1 LKRPTSQTCGI
12 GRRPSSALAA
22 GALGVAL
29 VLAPVR
35 ALATPSDLLGAGPA
49 STALAG
55 AGASLGLDAESALVN
70 PARLAP
76 AEKELAFGL
85 RASRFVLELDDDGA
99 TVPFSAESEK
109 GFYLGVTAPLSDG
122 EIESAFGLF
131 AGSPTDYIV
140 RARLPF
146 AEEPDFPL
154 LVRRA
159 SAFDFTAGLGVKASA
174 FSFGLGVRVLAA
186 LTGTVGVKQTDGV
199 PMQVVDNELV
209 PAAAPVFGV
218 GFDPGGDFSIGA
230 TLRTALRANF
240 DVTLATSGL
249 GGIPL
254 PPMHIRGVAHY
265 EPFRVDAEVSR
276 RFERTTLLVALGY
289 ERWSDYPGT
298 VGSTLECPDDV
309 PACGSSA
316 PPSPDASD
324 TVVPR
329 LAGSHE
335 FAIERA
341 SAVVRAGY
349 AFVPAALPEQRGG
362 TNRFDSARHGF
373 SVGYSL
379 GLPPDWMLPLSLD
392 AAFRF
397 DLLEPRAHHKSDGTA
412 IETSG
417 NVQTFVFGAR
427 LGL

>member
-1 LKRPTSQTCGI
+1 M
-12 GRRPSSALAA
+12 
-22 GALGVAL
+22 
-29 VLAPVR
+29 APR
-35 ALATPSDLLGAGPA
+35 HASATPSDLIGTGPQ

-55 AGASLGLDAESALVN
+55 AGTSLALDAESALVN

-76 AEKELAFGL
+76 ATKELAFGL
-85 RASRFVLELDDDGA
+85 RASRFVLELDRNGA
-99 TVPFSAESEK
+99 TEPFSVESEK
-109 GFYLGVTAPLSDG
+109 GFFLGVTAPLSDG
-122 EIESAFGLF
+122 EVESAFGLF
-131 AGSPTDYIV
+131 GGSPTDYIV

-159 SAFDFTAGLGVKASA
+159 SAFDLTAGLGVRASM

-186 LTGTVGVKQTDGV
+186 LTGTVGVKQSDGV
-199 PMQVVDNELV
+199 AMQVVDNELV
-209 PAAAPVFGV
+209 PAAAPVFGL

-249 GGIPL
+249 GGIRL
-254 PPMHIRGVAHY
+254 PPMHVRGVAHY
-265 EPFRVDAEVSR
+265 EPLRVDAEVSR
-276 RFERTTLLVALGY
+276 RFERTTGLLAIGY

-298 VGSTLECPDDV
+298 LGSTLECPDDV
-309 PACGSSA
+309 VTCGSSA
-316 PPSPDASD
+316 PSPPDASD
-324 TVVPR
+324 IVVLR

-335 FAIERA
+335 FAIDRM
-341 SAVVRAGY
+341 SAVLRAGY
-349 AFVPAALPEQRGG
+349 SFVPAALPEQRGA

-373 SVGYSL
+373 ALGYSL

-397 DLLEPRAHHKSDGTA
+397 DLLAPRTHDKTSGET

-417 NVQTFVFGAR
+417 HVQTFVFGAR

>member
-1 LKRPTSQTCGI
+1 VGAFALLAGLTVAP
-12 GRRPSSALAA
+12 RRAS
-22 GALGVAL
+22 
-29 VLAPVR
+29 
-35 ALATPSDLLGAGPA
+35 ATPSDLLGAGPQ

-55 AGASLGLDAESALVN
+55 AGTSLGLDAESALVN

-76 AEKELAFGL
+76 AMKELAFGL
-85 RASRFVLELDDDGA
+85 RASRFVLELERNGA
-99 TVPFSAESEK
+99 TEPFSIESEK
-109 GFYLGVTAPLSDG
+109 GFFLGVTAPLSDG
-122 EIESAFGLF
+122 EVESAFGLF
-131 AGSPTDYIV
+131 GGSPTDYIV

-159 SAFDFTAGLGVKASA
+159 SAFDFTAGLGLRAST

-186 LTGTVGVKQTDGV
+186 LTGTVGVKQSDGV
-199 PMQVVDNELV
+199 ATQVVDNELV
-209 PAAAPVFGV
+209 PAAAPVFGL

-249 GGIPL
+249 GGIRL
-254 PPMHIRGVAHY
+254 PPMHVRGVAHY
-265 EPFRVDAEVSR
+265 EPLRVDAEVSR
-276 RFERTTLLVALGY
+276 RFERTTGLLAVGY

-298 VGSTLECPDDV
+298 LGSTLECPEDV
-309 PACGSSA
+309 ATCGSSA
-316 PPSPDASD
+316 PSPPEASD
-324 TVVPR
+324 IVVLR
-329 LAGSHE
+329 LAGTHE
-335 FAIERA
+335 FAIERM
-341 SAVVRAGY
+341 SAVLRAGY
-349 AFVPAALPEQRGG
+349 AFVPAALPEQRGPA
-362 TNRFDSARHGF
+362 NRFDSARHGF
-373 SVGYSL
+373 ALGYSL

-397 DLLEPRAHHKSDGTA
+397 DLLAPRTHDKTSGET

-417 NVQTFVFGAR
+417 HVQTFVFGAR